1 MTPIQT
7 RHDPTDPA
15 ALLEV
20 SLVSLLMVRMLA
32 RVDYFARLVITVLK
46 CSDFGCCWCGLLV
59 RMVARVYLTLKMFTV
74 FKLIDG
80 LLRVWSFEIY
90 FGLVGG

>member
-46 CSDFGCCWCGLLV
+46 CFDGCWWCGLVV
-59 RMVARVYLTLKMFTV
+59 RMVARVCLTLKMFTV
-74 FKLIDG
+74 FELNDG
-80 LLRVWSFEIY
+80 RLRVWTFEIY
-90 FGLVGG
+90 FG

>member
-1 MTPIQT
+1 MVYGRLAFESKSYQIFEIYQLPVVFIQKKT

-32 RVDYFARLVITVLK
+32 RVNYFAR
-46 CSDFGCCWCGLLV
+46 
-59 RMVARVYLTLKMFTV
+59 
-74 FKLIDG
+74 
-80 LLRVWSFEIY
+80 
-90 FGLVGG
+90 

>member
-32 RVDYFARLVITVLK
+32 RVDYFARLVITVFK
-46 CSDFGCCWCGLLV
+46 CFDGAKNFWLLVVWLACEDGGQGLLDIKDV
-59 RMVARVYLTLKMFTV
+59 HSV
-74 FKLIDG
+74 
-80 LLRVWSFEIY
+80 
-90 FGLVGG
+90 

>member
-1 MTPIQT
+1 MIEKYLFALTPIQT

-32 RVDYFARLVITVLK
+32 RVDYFARLVITVLLVVWL
-46 CSDFGCCWCGLLV
+46 GCGDGGQGLLDIKDV
-59 RMVARVYLTLKMFTV
+59 HSV
-74 FKLIDG
+74 
-80 LLRVWSFEIY
+80 
-90 FGLVGG
+90 

>member
-46 CSDFGCCWCGLLV
+46 CFDAAKKFWLMVVWLGCE
-59 RMVARVYLTLKMFTV
+59 
-74 FKLIDG
+74 DG
-80 LLRVWSFEIY
+80 
-90 FGLVGG
+90 G

>member
-1 MTPIQT
+1 MIEENLFALTPFQT

-32 RVDYFARLVITVLK
+32 RVDYFARLVMNCVK
-46 CSDFGCCWCGLLV
+46 
-59 RMVARVYLTLKMFTV
+59 V
-74 FKLIDG
+74 F
-80 LLRVWSFEIY
+80 
-90 FGLVGG
+90 